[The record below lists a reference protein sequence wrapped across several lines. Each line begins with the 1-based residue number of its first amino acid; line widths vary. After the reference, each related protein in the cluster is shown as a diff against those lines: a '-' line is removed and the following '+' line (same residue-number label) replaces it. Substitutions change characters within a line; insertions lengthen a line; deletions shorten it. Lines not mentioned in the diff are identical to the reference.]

1 MKINSQKLKSKIK
14 KLENHRRRRR
24 NKSIEKIK
32 FKWITNKNKA
42 NKDWIK
48 IAKYKNF
55 KMRISIANP
64 IYKTKIWTT

>member
-32 FKWITNKNKA
+32 FK
-42 NKDWIK
+42 
-48 IAKYKNF
+48 
-55 KMRISIANP
+55 
-64 IYKTKIWTT
+64 